1 MNKLARTIATFF
13 FVGYAPVAPGTVAT
27 IPAVALAFGLARLGG
42 AAFVVA
48 IAVVSLIGTW
58 AAGIYERES
67 GMSDPSAIVIDE
79 VAGYL
84 VAVAFLPMSWPIIV
98 VSFFAF
104 RAFDIFKPPPI
115 RRIERIGGG
124 AGVVADD
131 LVAGLYTN
139 LLLRSLLLAGVP
151 LL

>member
-1 MNKLARTIATFF
+1 MKQVARAIATFF

-27 IPAVALAFGLARLGG
+27 LPAVGLALVLSHFGTT
-42 AAFVVA
+42 AFLSTTVLLSVVG
-48 IAVVSLIGTW
+48 IW
-58 AAGIYERES
+58 AAGVYERES
-67 GMSDPSAIVIDE
+67 GRSDPRAIVIDE

-84 VAVAFLPMSWPIIV
+84 VAVALLPMTWPIAV
-98 VSFFAF
+98 ASFFAF

-124 AGVVADD
+124 AGVVIDD

-139 LLLRSLLLAGVP
+139 LLLRGLLLAGVP

>member
-1 MNKLARTIATFF
+1 MKHVARVIATFF

-27 IPAVALAFGLARLGG
+27 IPAVGLALGLSRLGT
-42 AAFVVA
+42 AAFLSTTLVLSVVG
-48 IAVVSLIGTW
+48 IW
-58 AAGIYERES
+58 AAGVYERES
-67 GMSDPSAIVIDE
+67 GLSDPRAIVIDE

-84 VAVAFLPMSWPIIV
+84 VAVALLPMTWPIVV

-115 RRIERIGGG
+115 RRIEGG
-124 AGVVADD
+124 AGVVIDD

-139 LLLRSLLLAGVP
+139 LLVRSLLLAGVP